1 MGSLFADCAV
11 STSSVVHPSEQANRF
26 MGTWCIKAL
35 ERSEL
40 FVDWSRRLM

>member
-1 MGSLFADCAV
+1 MRN
-11 STSSVVHPSEQANRF
+11 SSVVHPSELANRF
-26 MGTWCIKAL
+26 MATWCIKAL